1 MSTLPEARDD
11 LEAALTTA
19 GIRVTR
25 DPAGLPAA
33 APAAILFGDGVD
45 TGHIGRGQVVA
56 GFRILLVAGAW
67 DGASM
72 ADILAGLVSTALT
85 CLRAMD
91 GWPVG
96 EVGPDSAV
104 TVGSNRLLGCDI
116 RTATM
121 VTV

>member
-1 MSTLPEARDD
+1 MSTLPEARDV
-11 LEAALTTA
+11 LEATLTTA

-72 ADILAGLVSTALT
+72 ADVLAGLVSTVLSALRV
-85 CLRAMD
+85 LD

-96 EVGPDSAV
+96 EVGPDAAV

-116 RTATM
+116 RTAT
-121 VTV
+121 VVDV

>member
-1 MSTLPEARDD
+1 MSTLQEARDD

-45 TGHIGRGQVVA
+45 TGHIGRGQVIA
-56 GFRILLVAGAW
+56 GFRIMLVAGAW
-67 DGASM
+67 DGSSM
-72 ADILAGLVSTALT
+72 ADILAGLVSTCLT
-85 CLRAMD
+85 ALRAMD

-104 TVGSNRLLGCDI
+104 TVGSNRLLGCDV